1 MKFHPLA
8 NVFPLM
14 SDREIKELAA
24 DIEAHGQREPIYVFE
39 GQILDGRNR
48 FKACKM
54 AKRQPWFETWDG
66 SGSGDEAGAPR
77 SCGDPVAFVV
87 SMNLRRRHLNESQ
100 RAIVAGK
107 LASLEHGKHPS
118 PRGGGIDKSLE
129 NRAKNEL
136 PIGNS
141 PSSNG
146 PRVTAPQAAELLNV
160 GRRSVSRARE
170 VLRHGDQVLVDAVE
184 AGEVSVT
191 DAASIVDKP
200 KPIQQAA
207 LDAVRSGNAKTLLKA
222 AKKLEPS
229 EQPEGAS
236 AADPS
241 AADPSAGPKLEEEP
255 TVAIRRMVLELNQE
269 RIREVRWRVS
279 QLDPSFGPSDVRKEL
294 EGILTLINALD
305 GFVTYYLDMQ
315 PEAQQ

>member
-14 SDREIKELAA
+14 SDGEIKELAA

-54 AKRQPWFETWDG
+54 AKRQPSFEPWEG
-66 SGSGDEAGAPR
+66 N
-77 SCGDPVAFVV
+77 DPVAFVV

-100 RAIVAGK
+100 RAIVAAK

-118 PRGGGIDKSLE
+118 RRGESIDKTLE
-129 NRAKNEL
+129 NMAKNEL

-141 PSSNG
+141 PSSG
-146 PRVTAPQAAELLNV
+146 EPRVSIPQAAELLNV

-170 VLRHGDQVLVDAVE
+170 ILQHGDQALVDAVE

-191 DAASIVDKP
+191 DAANVVDKP

-207 LDAVRSGNAKTLLKA
+207 LDAVRAGKAKTLVKA
-222 AKKLEPS
+222 AERLEPKEES
-229 EQPEGAS
+229 EGTS
-236 AADPS
+236 AI
-241 AADPSAGPKLEEEP
+241 GPRTDRQLEREA
-255 TVAIRRMVLELNQE
+255 TVVVRRIELEYNRE
-269 RIREVRWRVS
+269 RIRGLRWRVRN
-279 QLDPSFGPSDVRKEL
+279 LDPSCGPSYFREQFKEL
-294 EGILTLINALD
+294 LTLINDLD
-305 GFVTYYLDMQ
+305 SFVTRQLDVK
-315 PEAQQ
+315 PEAFP